1 MCYNRPVSL
10 YNFCRLRL
18 WRYLRMSHRTVFVI
32 YTMVMII
39 FVISLF
45 FPYQRFN
52 IAIEYSTI
60 IVRITGIVAIGMSVA
75 YLFLLRR

>member
-1 MCYNRPVSL
+1 
-10 YNFCRLRL
+10 
-18 WRYLRMSHRTVFVI
+18 MSHRTFFVI
-32 YTMVMII
+32 YMIAMII
-39 FVISLF
+39 FVISVF

-52 IAIEYSTI
+52 IAIEYYII

>member
-1 MCYNRPVSL
+1 
-10 YNFCRLRL
+10 
-18 WRYLRMSHRTVFVI
+18 
-32 YTMVMII
+32 MVMII